1 MKYAVVLHKDP
12 GSAYGVT
19 VPDLPGCFSAGDTI
33 DEALENA
40 HEAIECPLQGLL
52 LDNDPIP
59 QPKSIEE
66 HKANP
71 DYKNGIWAFVDFDL
85 AKFTR
90 KAKRINI
97 TVPEFIL
104 AKVDNYIQKKGISRS
119 NFLTQAALK
128 EISK

>member
-1 MKYAVVLHKDP
+1 MKYVVVVHKDAD
-12 GSAYGVT
+12 SNYGVT
-19 VPDLPGCFSAGDTI
+19 VPDLPGCFSAGNTI
-33 DEALENA
+33 DEALINA
-40 HEAIECPLQGLL
+40 HEAIECHLQGLL

-71 DYKNGIWAFVDFDL
+71 DYKDGIWAFVDFDL
-85 AKFTR
+85 SKFTR

-97 TVPEFIL
+97 TIPEFIL
-104 AKVDNYIQKKGISRS
+104 TKVDDYIGKKGISRS

-128 EISK
+128 EITK